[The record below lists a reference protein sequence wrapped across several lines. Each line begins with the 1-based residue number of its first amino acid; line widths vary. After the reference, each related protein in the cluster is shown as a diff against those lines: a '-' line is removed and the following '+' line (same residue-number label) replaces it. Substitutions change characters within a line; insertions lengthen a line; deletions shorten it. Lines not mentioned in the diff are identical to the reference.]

1 MHSPPGLLLCLC
13 LCDLALLLRLVC
25 KLLFQRNLLL
35 LRLSL
40 HRVPRLL
47 HTLLVLPVLVIG
59 AEDEVEVTEA
69 GGVVVDEGHVVEV
82 VVVSA
87 GPEGEPVLEGP
98 GEVVAGVGVDGLEEA
113 EGDPDVDG
121 EDVEVLGDVAVEEG
135 TADGARAED
144 EDLER
149 VGVLCCETEGGGV
162 LVVDLVD
169 VLVERTEMEGLV
181 GEVVKKSSKTKKRRT
196 CAAISF
202 KGGKGTCHVERP
214 KNSASGW
221 KR

>member
-1 MHSPPGLLLCLC
+1 M
-13 LCDLALLLRLVC
+13 
-25 KLLFQRNLLL
+25 
-35 LRLSL
+35 
-40 HRVPRLL
+40 
-47 HTLLVLPVLVIG
+47 
-59 AEDEVEVTEA
+59 
-69 GGVVVDEGHVVEV
+69 
-82 VVVSA
+82 
-87 GPEGEPVLEGP
+87 
-98 GEVVAGVGVDGLEEA
+98 GVDGLEEA

-181 GEVVKKSSKTKKRRT
+181 GEVVEEVLEDEEEEDLCGHFFQRREGDLPCRETEEFCKRVE
-196 CAAISF
+196 
-202 KGGKGTCHVERP
+202 KVNLNGKLETLL
-214 KNSASGW
+214 
-221 KR
+221 